1 MESREFNFKS
11 LVDLLI
17 ARWKVFLI
25 VAIIGAV
32 VGVVI
37 SLPVFM
43 TPKFKSVAVV
53 YPVNTMTY
61 SDESE
66 TEQLLQIFESSSVRD
81 SIIEKFDL
89 YKRYD
94 IERGAPSSR
103 FYILEEF
110 NDRFT
115 VSKTL
120 YESVRLEVYD
130 EDPELARA
138 MADEMLYR
146 VNEKFNLLANERG
159 RNLAHSYK
167 TQMDYQTTVIDSIE
181 AMVSAISSEKG
192 LVEYE
197 AQSRE
202 LVRGYVESLK
212 GGSDAF
218 KDEVRKLM
226 GNTSESGS
234 SVMMLQKVSEGA
246 VEKLTQIE
254 ERYLFWREYAF
265 RDINYID
272 VVVSPETPDKK
283 AWPVR
288 WLIVVLSAGAALL
301 LALVLV
307 ALGKAPKTEA

>member
-25 VAIIGAV
+25 VAVIGAA
-32 VGVVI
+32 VGTVI
-37 SLPVFM
+37 SLPAFM

-89 YKRYD
+89 YEKYD

-103 FYILEEF
+103 YYLLEEF

-130 EDPELARA
+130 EDPDLARA
-138 MADEMLYR
+138 MADEMLHR

-159 RNLAHSYK
+159 RNLARSFK
-167 TQMDYQTTVIDSIE
+167 SQMDYQSTVIDSIE
-181 AMVSAISSEKG
+181 TMVSTISTEKG

-202 LVRGYVESLK
+202 LVRGYVESLR
-212 GGSDAF
+212 GGSNAF
-218 KDEVRKLM
+218 KDEIKNLM
-226 GNTSESGS
+226 SNTRESGS
-234 SVMMLQKVSEGA
+234 VVRMLQQVSKEA
-246 VEKLTQIE
+246 VERRSQIE
-254 ERYLFWREYAF
+254 ERYLFWREYEF

-272 VVVSPETPDKK
+272 IVVSPETPDKK

-288 WLIVVLSAGAALL
+288 WLIVVLSTGAALL
-301 LALVLV
+301 LALVMV
-307 ALGKAPKTEA
+307 ALGKAPEAK

>member
-25 VAIIGAV
+25 VAIIGAA

-37 SLPVFM
+37 SMPAFM
-43 TPKFKSVAVV
+43 VPRFNSVAVV

-89 YKRYD
+89 YANYGIDRD
-94 IERGAPSSR
+94 APSSR
-103 FYILEEF
+103 FYLLEEF

-120 YESVRLEVYD
+120 YESVRLEVFD

-138 MADEMLYR
+138 MAEEMLDQ
-146 VNEKFNLLANERG
+146 VNDKFNQLANERG
-159 RNLAHSYK
+159 RALAESFRN
-167 TQMDYQTTVIDSIE
+167 QMDYQTSVIDSIE
-181 AMVSAISSEKG
+181 TMVSTLSTEKG
-192 LVEYE
+192 LLEYE

-202 LVRGYVESLK
+202 LMRGYVEALK
-212 GGSDAF
+212 GGRSSLQ
-218 KDEVRKLM
+218 DEVENM
-226 GNTSESGS
+226 MQNTRESGS
-234 SVMMLQKVSEGA
+234 TMKMLQDLSEGA
-246 VEKLTQIE
+246 VQKRVQLE
-254 ERYLFWREYAF
+254 ERYLFWREYEF

-272 VVVSPETPDKK
+272 VIIAPETSDKK

-288 WLIVVLSAGAALL
+288 WLIVVLSTGAALL

-307 ALGKAPKTEA
+307 ALSKAPKTE